1 METLRPASCFVP
13 GGDARKSARS
23 RARVGRRRRG
33 PGRPRALG
41 PGDAGARRRRPESP
55 PPRERAPAPVTT
67 ARWTIVGASPATCLS
82 FPRPAPVLTATGHVG
97 HCDLGARTGWAGGP
111 ARADPPQDVV
121 TTRTPAAMART
132 PTPPHRPQDRQGGAG
147 RDRDTRGCPGGTGRH
162 APLLVR
168 PPTKPTSK
176 LRIARQFNPEH

>member
-55 PPRERAPAPVTT
+55 PPAGARPGSGDHRAVDNCWSKSSHLFVLPT
-67 ARWTIVGASPATCLS
+67 AR
-82 FPRPAPVLTATGHVG
+82 
-97 HCDLGARTGWAGGP
+97 ARTHGDWPCRALRPRCPDGVGGGP
-111 ARADPPQDVV
+111 
-121 TTRTPAAMART
+121 
-132 PTPPHRPQDRQGGAG
+132 GAG
-147 RDRDTRGCPGGTGRH
+147 RPPPGRGDHAHPGRH
-162 APLLVR
+162 GAHPDSS
-168 PPTKPTSK
+168 PPPAGPPGRSGEGQGHQGLSRRYGTACSFACETTYETHIKIK
-176 LRIARQFNPEH
+176 NCKAI

>member
-1 METLRPASCFVP
+1 VETLRPASCFVP

-111 ARADPPQDVV
+111 ARADPP
-121 TTRTPAAMART
+121 P
-132 PTPPHRPQDRQGGAG
+132 G
-147 RDRDTRGCPGGTGRH
+147 RGDHAHPGRH
-162 APLLVR
+162 GAHPDSS
-168 PPTKPTSK
+168 PPPAGPPGRSGEGQGHQGLSRRYGTACSFACETTYETHIKIK
-176 LRIARQFNPEH
+176 NCKAI